1 VLAGK
6 TDAPNVAMTDAVGSL
21 EAFHDLPSVLE
32 DEHQWVP
39 FAKTIVNDTPPP
51 HDQRIVA
58 TR

>member
-6 TDAPNVAMTDAVGSL
+6 TDTPNVAMTDAVGSL

-39 FAKTIVNDTPPP
+39 FAKTIR
-51 HDQRIVA
+51 QRYSPSS
-58 TR
+58 